1 MTYWLLANILV
12 VFHIGFVL
20 FVVFG
25 GLLVLWKRKLIY
37 VHVPSALWGV
47 LVEYNGWI
55 CPLTPWE
62 QELRVMGGQS
72 GYSGG
77 FVEHYLLPILYP
89 VNLDW
94 NMQIVLG
101 TLVIVVNI
109 VVYIVVGL
117 SMRRARSG

>member
-1 MTYWLLANILV
+1 
-12 VFHIGFVL
+12 
-20 FVVFG
+20 
-25 GLLVLWKRKLIY
+25 
-37 VHVPSALWGV
+37 
-47 LVEYNGWI
+47 
-55 CPLTPWE
+55 
-62 QELRVMGGQS
+62 MGGQS